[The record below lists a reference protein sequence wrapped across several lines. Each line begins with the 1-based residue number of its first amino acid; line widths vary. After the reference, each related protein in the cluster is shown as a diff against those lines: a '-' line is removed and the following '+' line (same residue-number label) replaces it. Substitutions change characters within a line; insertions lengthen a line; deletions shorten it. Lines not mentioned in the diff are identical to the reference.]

1 MMMRKN
7 RVFRRKIARKMI
19 RDNGRVKAVEKAQK
33 ALTAATQ
40 STDSRMV
47 AFWSDI
53 VNHLE
58 SIKRGDQ

>member
-1 MMMRKN
+1 MMTKSKI
-7 RVFRRKIARKMI
+7 FRRKVARKMI
-19 RDNGRVKAVEKAQK
+19 RDNGRMRAVEMAQK

-40 STDSRMV
+40 KTDSRMV

-58 SIKRGDQ
+58 RMKRGDQ